1 MNNVFFENLALVE
14 NGQVYAVPG
23 VEASASPSYKVQAGD
38 YYSIINLKN
47 TNKGYSYALSALL
60 EKHFGFGLDMSA
72 SYTFGHSKSVNDG
85 TSSVAYSNWKYNY
98 SRDTNSG
105 NELGFSKFDI
115 PHRVMAQVAYTTPK
129 YWNNWMSTSISVIYN
144 GFSGNRY
151 SLTMNET
158 SDFNGDGQK
167 GNSLLYI
174 PTDEELDKMKFVDA
188 TNKKEK

>member
-1 MNNVFFENLALVE
+1 MNWV
-14 NGQVYAVPG
+14 
-23 VEASASPSYKVQAGD
+23 SP
-38 YYSIINLKN
+38 
-47 TNKGYSYALSALL
+47 
-60 EKHFGFGLDMSA
+60 
-72 SYTFGHSKSVNDG
+72 
-85 TSSVAYSNWKYNY
+85 
-98 SRDTNSG
+98 
-105 NELGFSKFDI
+105 KFDI

-188 TNKKEK
+188 TNQKRRSNHDCRRKPPSFQTVD